1 MKKQTVIL
9 FLLLGL
15 SHTAFAQR
23 VIENPAYEF
32 KSTGINTITQI
43 ERNKENTRVQVH
55 CEFIPHWWI
64 SFDSTTYIKD
74 ADTGKKYFP
83 TGIEGTEF
91 GKKTFMP
98 DSGDSTFVLIFPP
111 FDKKMKKFDYIES
124 DTGEGSI
131 FGISLKKTKDQKKKS
146 VEESI
151 YGTWE
156 DMEKQLAAEADPST
170 GYGTDFFRKD
180 TAHLRGFL
188 KGYDPR
194 AGFSTGMIYTGN
206 ELTRE
211 DYPTVIQIHPD
222 GRFEADFLLNHPWE
236 GYISFKRTSIPFYI
250 EPGETLFISLDWE
263 DFLMAD
269 RYRDRRYEFKNID
282 FKGASAG
289 INKELNKFKVNTF
302 NYRNFEKQLKTLA
315 PAEFKQQQLNA
326 LKEADNS
333 LAEKLKQNTISIKG
347 QQLLKN
353 KILLSFYGALFD
365 YVMTRRYYAS
375 QDSTNEI
382 LKQPIPND
390 YYNFLPKINSNDKSL
405 LVSNMFSSFINRYEY
420 MGPFNNADMTFTPEN
435 KLEMFSKGW
444 LRKDS
449 VLRNELQVTP
459 GLLFEIAKTRSLNYA
474 LEMLTP
480 KEGHLLAE
488 EINNSISEPFLK
500 EETMRMYAKKF
511 PEGEKQAY
519 KLPDGKA
526 TDIFRKMT
534 DPHKGKFVL
543 VDFWATTCGPC
554 IYGIKHMQPLRD
566 KYKGSPDLAFVYI
579 TDTGGS
585 PEESYN
591 KFISEN
597 DMGDNLFRLPE
608 DEYNYLRQ
616 LFKFNGI
623 PRYVMLDRDGNV
635 VDDNFPGHNAEYE
648 IQKLFPD
655 KK

>member
-1 MKKQTVIL
+1 M
-9 FLLLGL
+9 
-15 SHTAFAQR
+15 S
-23 VIENPAYEF
+23 
-32 KSTGINTITQI
+32 
-43 ERNKENTRVQVH
+43 ER
-55 CEFIPHWWI
+55 
-64 SFDSTTYIKD
+64 
-74 ADTGKKYFP
+74 
-83 TGIEGTEF
+83 
-91 GKKTFMP
+91 
-98 DSGDSTFVLIFPP
+98 
-111 FDKKMKKFDYIES
+111 
-124 DTGEGSI
+124 
-131 FGISLKKTKDQKKKS
+131 
-146 VEESI
+146 
-151 YGTWE
+151 
-156 DMEKQLAAEADPST
+156 
-170 GYGTDFFRKD
+170 
-180 TAHLRGFL
+180 
-188 KGYDPR
+188 
-194 AGFSTGMIYTGN
+194 
-206 ELTRE
+206 
-211 DYPTVIQIHPD
+211 
-222 GRFEADFLLNHPWE
+222 
-236 GYISFKRTSIPFYI
+236 
-250 EPGETLFISLDWE
+250 
-263 DFLMAD
+263 
-269 RYRDRRYEFKNID
+269 
-282 FKGASAG
+282 
-289 INKELNKFKVNTF
+289 F
-302 NYRNFEKQLKTLA
+302 N
-315 PAEFKQQQLNA
+315 
-326 LKEADNS
+326 EADNS

-382 LKQPIPND
+382 LKQPIPDD

-519 KLPDGKA
+519 KLPEGKA

-585 PEESYN
+585 PEASYN